1 MDLVQKRGS
10 NMPASEIVIRDGGIS
25 ERVMSD
31 VLADDIEHCVGRYE
45 WRNKVGGDRLLKK
58 NDTKPNLR
66 MVSIV
71 GMNEHEEW
79 MERNEWW

>member
-45 WRNKVGGDRLLKK
+45 
-58 NDTKPNLR
+58 
-66 MVSIV
+66 
-71 GMNEHEEW
+71 
-79 MERNEWW
+79 